1 MEQLQTKP
9 KTFGEILDHT
19 FSISKKNFGP
29 LFLTLLIIFAPL
41 YIFDYLFMVLS
52 GINLFRE
59 PSGGGFTEGVL
70 NNLDTAAATQE
81 LVATNLGIGME
92 MLYLLVSTV
101 LAIIIYPIAQA
112 SVIVATSKA
121 LKSETWSKGQAIKGA
136 FSRFWPIIGSTAL
149 MGVIF
154 GVAVFIGFLLFGILG
169 GISFARDGFGV
180 GFIMSIIL
188 GLLFFAAVAF
198 FVTKLSMFF
207 GAIVFQ
213 KVAPGFSKS
222 WQLTKGRFWF
232 TFGLFIVFFIIT
244 ILLTSVMEGVSALLL
259 GGSLLG
265 RVLTDLASIIT
276 TLFMMVGYTVLFF
289 DLKTRNEADD
299 LKDMI
304 ASYKES

>member
-9 KTFGEILDHT
+9 KTFAEILDHT

-52 GINLFRE
+52 GISLFRE
-59 PSGGGFTEGVL
+59 PSSGGFAEGVL

-92 MLYLLVSTV
+92 MLYLLVSTI

-121 LKSETWSKGQAIKGA
+121 LKNETWSKGQAIKGA
-136 FSRFWPIIGSTAL
+136 FSRFWPLIGSTAL

-154 GVAVFIGFLLFGILG
+154 GAAVFIGFLLFGVLG

-180 GFIMSIIL
+180 GFIMSIVF

-198 FVTKLSMFF
+198 FCDETEHVLWSDC
-207 GAIVFQ
+207 
-213 KVAPGFSKS
+213 FSE
-222 WQLTKGRFWF
+222 GRP
-232 TFGLFIVFFIIT
+232 GLFKKLAADERAFLVRFRIVRRLFHHYHLAYIRN
-244 ILLTSVMEGVSALLL
+244 
-259 GGSLLG
+259 GGCLRSSFRWQSSRSCADGPCFDHYHTVYDG
-265 RVLTDLASIIT
+265 RLY
-276 TLFMMVGYTVLFF
+276 GTVF
-289 DLKTRNEADD
+289 
-299 LKDMI
+299 
-304 ASYKES
+304 